1 MKCRPGPHRTPAT
14 PPQLRIKPAPRARAL
29 ASRAPNTP
37 ERQEAGGAAGQ
48 PGAMSNHFT
57 LKPRDA
63 PFSRSP
69 QKSEPDDFRIV
80 GPNVAPDQV
89 RDATALVLE
98 RRKHTR
104 ARRPPSGAGRRRRRQ
119 RRGRRRRRRQI

>member
-1 MKCRPGPHRTPAT
+1 MKCRPGPHRTLVS
-14 PPQLRIKPAPRARAL
+14 PPSQPRIKPAPRARAL

-37 ERQEAGGAAGQ
+37 ERQESGGSAGK

-69 QKSEPDDFRIV
+69 QKGEPDDFRIV

-89 RDATALVLE
+89 RGVAALALK
-98 RRKHTR
+98 RREAR
-104 ARRPPSGAGRRRRRQ
+104 ARSGRGAAPRRC
-119 RRGRRRRRRQI
+119 RRRRRRRGRHQI